1 MCHLRYL
8 NRSRKDKYILHK
20 MKLES
25 KWYIP
30 VDKNQCRM
38 NYSSIKALVIE
49 IHTKSSGTLM
59 DHNKISNLDDMPCIF
74 PPSYSQRFLG
84 SSNQRRT
91 SHYQNTKIHCMKHSQ
106 CSMDHYKHNTLSGT
120 DINLKMEIDFVI
132 EII

>member
-8 NRSRKDKYILHK
+8 NRSRKDKYILHR

-30 VDKNQCRM
+30 EDKNQCRM

-59 DHNKISNLDDMPCIF
+59 DRNKIGNLDDMPYIF
-74 PPSYSQRFLG
+74 LPSYSQTFLG
-84 SSNQRRT
+84 SSN
-91 SHYQNTKIHCMKHSQ
+91 
-106 CSMDHYKHNTLSGT
+106 
-120 DINLKMEIDFVI
+120 
-132 EII
+132 